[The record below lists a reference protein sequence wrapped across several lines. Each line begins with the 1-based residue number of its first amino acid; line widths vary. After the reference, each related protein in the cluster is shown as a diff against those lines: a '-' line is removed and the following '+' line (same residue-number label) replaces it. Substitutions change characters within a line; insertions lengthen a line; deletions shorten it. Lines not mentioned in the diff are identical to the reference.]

1 MWMNTLVWSW
11 MLLTGVVGV
20 GLGWLVSRLL
30 QPAALRQ
37 ARERALAEFA
47 PEQARLTTQLESS
60 RAQQTALQLQLDRAE
75 AERVQL
81 RARADQLSDQRSDLS
96 ARAERVVVLDAQLQA
111 LATELRGVRGERD
124 RLDASRAELSARL
137 EEQRAAAE
145 SRLQELRDARERMK
159 SEFQSLAA
167 DLLEAKAKKMNELG
181 EQQLGHV
188 LTPLREQ
195 LGEFR
200 RMVGDVY
207 EKENSSRVALQSRI
221 DELVKLNQTLGAEAH
236 SLTRALTT
244 DNRTQGYWGELKLE
258 RLLESAGL
266 QKGAEYL
273 TQESFHDGDGDR
285 FRPDAVL
292 KLPEGRDIV
301 IDAKVALLD
310 YQRFCDSDDVAERQ
324 LHLVRHLAAL
334 RSHVRDLGS
343 KDYSRLEGVQSP
355 DLVLMFV
362 PVEAAFLEALRADP
376 QLYDDAFKQRIV
388 LVGPSNLLATLRLVA
403 HIWRSD
409 QQNRNARLIAER
421 AGLLFDKFVG
431 FVADLEHVGDALDK
445 AQKAQRAAVA
455 KLSQGKG
462 NLIRQT
468 ELLRSLGVAP
478 GKRLP
483 ERLLDGSDGIES
495 ASVDVAGIPA
505 NVDVGGDKDS
515 GL

>member
-1 MWMNTLVWSW
+1 MDTVVWSW
-11 MLLTGVVGV
+11 LLLAAAFGAGI
-20 GLGWLVSRLL
+20 GLLL
-30 QPAALRQ
+30 ALLRQPAALELARQ
-37 ARERALAEFA
+37 RALAEVA
-47 PEQARLTTQLESS
+47 PEQARLLTQLDASQMQ
-60 RAQQTALQLQLDRAE
+60 RTHLQAQLDRSE
-75 AERVQL
+75 AELALLRV
-81 RARADQLSDQRSDLS
+81 RADQLSDQRSDLA
-96 ARAERVVVLDAQLQA
+96 ARAERVVILDAQLQA
-111 LATELRGVRGERD
+111 LSIELRGVRVERD
-124 RLDASRAELSARL
+124 RLDASRAELTARL

-145 SRLQELRDARERMK
+145 TRLQELRDARERMK
-159 SEFQSLAA
+159 SEFQTLAA

-181 EQQLGHV
+181 EQQLGQV

-273 TQESFHDGDGDR
+273 TQESFHDGDGER

-310 YQRFCDSDDVAERQ
+310 YQRFCDSDDASERQ
-324 LHLVRHLAAL
+324 LHLVRHVSAL
-334 RSHVRDLGS
+334 RSHVRELGA

-355 DLVLMFV
+355 DLVLLFV

-388 LVGPSNLLATLRLVA
+388 LVGPSNLLATLRLVG

-409 QQNRNARLIAER
+409 QQNKNARSIAER

-431 FVADLEHVGDALDK
+431 FVADLENVGDALDK
-445 AQKAQRAAVA
+445 AQKAQRAALA

-462 NLIRQT
+462 NLVRQT

-478 GKRLP
+478 AKRLP
-483 ERLLDGSDGIES
+483 ERLLDVSGAAEL
-495 ASVDVAGIPA
+495 VDVAPA
-505 NVDVGGDKDS
+505 GDAEES
-515 GL
+515 I

>member
-1 MWMNTLVWSW
+1 MDAQVWNGLLLAT
-11 MLLTGVVGV
+11 MLGVAIGV
-20 GLGWLVSRLL
+20 LIAGLR

-37 ARERALAEFA
+37 ARGRALAEVA
-47 PEQARLTTQLESS
+47 PEQARAATQLEYS
-60 RAQQTALQLQLDRAE
+60 REQQHALQVQLDRCTGELEQSRSRAE
-75 AERVQL
+75 L
-81 RARADQLSDQRSDLS
+81 LSDQRSDLS
-96 ARAERVVVLDAQLQA
+96 ARAERVVLLDAQVEVLSG
-111 LATELRGVRGERD
+111 ELRALRVERD
-124 RLDASRAELSARL
+124 RLDAGRADLSARL
-137 EEQRAAAE
+137 EEQHAASE

-159 SEFQSLAA
+159 SEFQTLAA

-181 EQQLGHV
+181 EQQLGQV

-207 EKENSSRVALQSRI
+207 EKENSSRIALQSRI

-273 TQESFHDGDGDR
+273 TQESFHDGDGER

-310 YQRFCDSDDVAERQ
+310 YQRFCDSDEAAERQ
-324 LHLVRHLAAL
+324 LHLARHLSAL

-409 QQNRNARLIAER
+409 QQNRNARVIADR

-431 FVADLEHVGDALDK
+431 FVADLENVGGALDK
-445 AQKAQRAAVA
+445 AQSAQRAALA

-478 GKRLP
+478 AKRLP
-483 ERLLDGSDGIES
+483 ERLLDGSDGVE
-495 ASVDVAGIPA
+495 VAGT
-505 NVDVGGDKDS
+505 DVESLAMGGDETSAKS
-515 GL
+515 QGL

>member
-1 MWMNTLVWSW
+1 MDALVWSW
-11 MLLTGVVGV
+11 LLLACLVGAIISMLIA
-20 GLGWLVSRLL
+20 GLR
-30 QPAALRQ
+30 QPAAMRQ
-37 ARERALAEFA
+37 AREQALAEVA
-47 PEQARLTTQLESS
+47 PQQARLLAQLESS
-60 RAQQTALQLQLDRAE
+60 AAQQATLQMQLDRSGAE
-75 AERVQL
+75 FVLL
-81 RARADQLSDQRSDLS
+81 RARADQLSDQRSDLA

-111 LATELRGVRGERD
+111 LATELRGVRAERD

-137 EEQRAAAE
+137 EEQRNAAE

-159 SEFQSLAA
+159 SEFQTLAA
-167 DLLEAKAKKMNELG
+167 DLLDTKTRKMHEQG

-200 RMVGDVY
+200 RLVGDVY
-207 EKENSSRVALQSRI
+207 EKENSSRVVLQSRI

-266 QKGAEYL
+266 QKGTEYL
-273 TQESFHDGDGDR
+273 TQESFQDGDGER
-285 FRPDAVL
+285 FRPDALL

-310 YQRFCDSDDVAERQ
+310 YQRFCGSDDVNDRQ
-324 LHLVRHLAAL
+324 LHLARHLAAL

-403 HIWRSD
+403 HVWRSD
-409 QQNRNARLIAER
+409 QQNKNARQIADR
-421 AGLLFDKFVG
+421 AGTLFDKFVG
-431 FVADLEHVGDALDK
+431 FVADLENVGEALE
-445 AQKAQRAAVA
+445 KAQRSQRSALA

-468 ELLRSLGVAP
+468 ELLRSLGVTPA
-478 GKRLP
+478 KRLP
-483 ERLLDGSDGIES
+483 ERLLDGAGGQGVTDAWDSPGSDHPLPPTEPT
-495 ASVDVAGIPA
+495 VEP
-505 NVDVGGDKDS
+505 
-515 GL
+515 

>member
-1 MWMNTLVWSW
+1 MDTLVWSW
-11 MLLTGVVGV
+11 LLLAFVVGV
-20 GLGWLVSRLL
+20 VLGMLIVGLR

-37 ARERALAEFA
+37 AREHALAEVA
-47 PEQARLTTQLESS
+47 PQQARLLAQLDASAALQTTLHSQLERSG
-60 RAQQTALQLQLDRAE
+60 AE
-75 AERVQL
+75 LVLL
-81 RARADQLSDQRSDLS
+81 RARADQLSDQRSDLA

-111 LATELRGVRGERD
+111 SATELRGVRAERD
-124 RLDASRAELSARL
+124 RLDASRAELGARL
-137 EEQRAAAE
+137 DEQRAAAE

-159 SEFQSLAA
+159 FEFQTLAA

-181 EQQLGHV
+181 EQQLGQV

-221 DELVKLNQTLGAEAH
+221 DELVRLNQTLGAEAH

-273 TQESFHDGDGDR
+273 TQESFHDDDGER

-310 YQRFCDSDDVAERQ
+310 YQRFCDSDDPGDREV
-324 LHLVRHLAAL
+324 HLARHLSAV
-334 RSHVRDLGS
+334 RKHVRDLGS

-409 QQNRNARLIAER
+409 QQNKNARLIADR
-421 AGLLFDKFVG
+421 AGTLFDKFVG
-431 FVADLEHVGDALDK
+431 FVADLEHVGEALEK
-445 AQKAQRAAVA
+445 AQRSQRAAVA

-478 GKRLP
+478 AKRLP
-483 ERLLDGSDGIES
+483 ERLLD
-495 ASVDVAGIPA
+495 AA
-505 NVDVGGDKDS
+505 GGDGQADEWDS
-515 GL
+515 PASDHRLPVTDPATES